1 MATLTLSRRITLLGS
16 TGSVGRSTLDLIEKS
31 DAEVEIVALTAGRN
45 VALLAE
51 QALKWRP
58 ALAVID
64 DESRLADLRDLLK
77 GSGVQAQGGRQAVV
91 EAAQAG
97 AQWVMSAIVGF
108 AGLAPTLAAA
118 RSGAIVALANKE
130 SLVCAGPRLLRI
142 AQLAGGRVIPVDSEH
157 SAIFQVLEPQNA
169 DQVSRLILTASGGPF
184 RTWSGDLMANA
195 TPAQAVAHPNWSMG
209 KKISVDSATMMNK
222 GLEMIEAAYLFG
234 MPPEKVDVIVHP
246 QSIIHSLVE
255 YTDGSTLA
263 QLGVPD
269 MRTPI
274 ACALAWPDRLTWPA
288 PKLDLT
294 TTGDLSFETP
304 DLDRFPALGLAKAA
318 LSAGGCAPAV
328 LNAANE
334 VAVAAF
340 LDHRVGFLD
349 IAAIVGETL
358 NRVEAKGLAED
369 DMSNALDDAQDVEF
383 MARRAANEVMANFAR
398 ARSGGLSR

>member
-1 MATLTLSRRITLLGS
+1 MGPLSLPRRITVLGS
-16 TGSVGRSTLDLIEKS
+16 TGSVGVSTLDLLEKARS
-31 DAEVEIVALTAGRN
+31 DVEVVALTGGRN

-58 ALAVID
+58 QHAVIE
-64 DESRLADLRDLLK
+64 DESRLEELRARLQ
-77 GSGVQAQGGRQAVV
+77 GSGVQAQAGRQAIV

-118 RSGAIVALANKE
+118 RSGAIIALANKE

-142 AQLAGGRVIPVDSEH
+142 ARRAGGMVIPVDSEH
-157 SAIFQVLEPQNA
+157 SAIFQVFEPANA
-169 DQVSRLILTASGGPF
+169 SQVSRLILTASGGPF
-184 RTWSGDLMANA
+184 RTWTLEQMAAA
-195 TPAQAVAHPNWSMG
+195 TPEQAVAHPNWSMG

-255 YTDGSTLA
+255 YLDGSTLA
-263 QLGVPD
+263 QLGAPD

-274 ACALAWPDRLTWPA
+274 ACALAWPDRMAWPA

-294 TTGDLSFETP
+294 KTGDLTFTAP
-304 DLDRFPALGLAKAA
+304 DLERFPALGLAKAA
-318 LSAGGCAPAV
+318 LASGGHAPAV

-358 NRVEAKGLAED
+358 NQVEARGLAED
-369 DMSNALDDAQDVEF
+369 DMSDALDDVRDVEAT
-383 MARRAANEVMANFAR
+383 ARRVAGEVLASHSAKR
-398 ARSGGLSR
+398 V